1 MTRTRD
7 APSKVVLI
15 ASAGIAVGLP
25 ILIIVLI
32 QSSPGS
38 WPVASALLGVWLIV
52 MLVVRS
58 VILYRFYVRLG
69 RKGREV
75 ARQDVQ
81 RLEARIDEASRG
93 STEGSQGK
101 N

>member
-1 MTRTRD
+1 MTRTGD
-7 APSKVVLI
+7 APSKAVLI
-15 ASAGIAVGLP
+15 ALSGIAVGLP

-38 WPVASALLGVWLIV
+38 WPVASALLGAWLVV

-58 VILYRFYVRLG
+58 VILCRFYVRLG
-69 RKGREV
+69 RKGREI
-75 ARQDVQ
+75 AREDIQ
-81 RLEARIDEASRG
+81 RLEARIDDASRG
-93 STEGSQGK
+93 PTEGSQGK